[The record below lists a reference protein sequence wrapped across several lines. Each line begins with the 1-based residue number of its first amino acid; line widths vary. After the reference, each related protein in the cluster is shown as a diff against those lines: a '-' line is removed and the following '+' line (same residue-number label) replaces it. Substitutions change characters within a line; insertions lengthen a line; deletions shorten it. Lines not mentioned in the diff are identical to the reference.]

1 MSTNPQKLSSPETQ
15 ELRREAGKLVKH
27 LREKAG
33 HSQRSLTAE
42 IGSPVY
48 TFVSQI
54 ETGRSRVPPDQIP
67 VWANAFGLDARS
79 FLLMIMRFYD
89 PETFAVLFAN
99 DPDVL
104 SGDAFPD
111 LVAVRAAAEPSTPG
125 AEASDESPMVSAD
138 DVNR

>member
-27 LREKAG
+27 LREQAG
-33 HSQRSLTAE
+33 HSQRSLSAE
-42 IGSPVY
+42 IGSLPY

-67 VWANAFGLDARS
+67 VWADAFGIDARR

-89 PETFAVLFAN
+89 PETFAVLFEEE
-99 DPDVL
+99 PSIL
-104 SGDAFPD
+104 SGEAFPELLASRD
-111 LVAVRAAAEPSTPG
+111 NPELPG
-125 AEASDESPMVSAD
+125 HSSGVTRQSDGE
-138 DVNR
+138 

>member
-15 ELRREAGKLVKH
+15 ELRRDAGKLLKH

-33 HSQRSLTAE
+33 HSQRTFSAE

-54 ETGRSRVPPDQIP
+54 ETGRGRVPPDQIR
-67 VWANAFGLDARS
+67 VWASAYGIEART

-89 PETFAVLFAN
+89 PETFTVLFEQSPEIR
-99 DPDVL
+99 D
-104 SGDAFPD
+104 GTAFPD
-111 LVAVRAAAEPSTPG
+111 LVEIGAATALEPEVP
-125 AEASDESPMVSAD
+125 ANKPP
-138 DVNR
+138 

>member
-15 ELRREAGKLVKH
+15 ELRRDAGKLLKH

-33 HSQRSLTAE
+33 LSQRSFSAE

-54 ETGRSRVPPDQIP
+54 ETGRGRVPPDQIR
-67 VWANAFGLDARS
+67 VWAKAYGLEARE

-89 PETFAVLFAN
+89 PETFAVLFEGEPEIFEGSALPALVEAN
-99 DPDVL
+99 LVPGATEDV
-104 SGDAFPD
+104 SS
-111 LVAVRAAAEPSTPG
+111 AELPSTPYLV
-125 AEASDESPMVSAD
+125 ASKH
-138 DVNR
+138 